1 MPVMEATHVSLVSA
15 TVTESKT
22 LAVADNGVAQVVT
35 ADATLTLPAT
45 AAGFNFTIVCGSQ
58 RGNVTINLSPVAAD
72 LIAGNGAAGV
82 DNKDVIST
90 LGNYGDT
97 ISVRGDG
104 ANGWVITEVRGTWTR
119 EA

>member
-15 TVTESKT
+15 TVTGNKT

-35 ADATLTLPAT
+35 ATATLTLPAT
-45 AAGFNFTIVCGSQ
+45 AVGFEFTVVNGGS
-58 RGNVTINLSPVAAD
+58 RTVTVSLSPAAAD

-97 ISVRGDG
+97 VSVRGDG